1 MENIRN
7 LRPDDPEAAKI
18 FDILTER
25 ITEHIT
31 LETSDIIAKANI
43 AYVIGGGMELA
54 ERFAMGEWRAYQ
66 EVGHLQSGRR
76 GEHVSIRLF
85 WEIVAKC
92 YQGRLTSENVNYL
105 VREDTAG
112 AFAFTFVFILRMM
125 LSGGVMASLS
135 ANAHAYK

>member
-1 MENIRN
+1 MEGIQN
-7 LRPDDPEAAKI
+7 LRPSDPEAARI

-25 ITEHIT
+25 LTEEMT
-31 LETSDIIAKANI
+31 PEMSDVIVKAYI
-43 AYVIGGGMELA
+43 AYVLGGGVELA
-54 ERFAMGEWRAYQ
+54 ERFAKGDGRAYE
-66 EVGHLQSGRR
+66 EVGHLQSGHR
-76 GEHVSIRLF
+76 GEYVNIRRF
-85 WEIVAKC
+85 WEAVAKC
-92 YQGRLTSENVNYL
+92 YQGRLISENVDYL